1 MRKLIGIVAVLMLFC
16 LTLVSAGDMYSNIN
30 LHADRDLYTNINL
43 NGQSI
48 DINIDGVDYKG
59 YVDYKV
65 EQRDSPKTDV
75 VKMFDKVTLFM
86 VNPKGYLSSD
96 FNNLAFSLARLLNY
110 VTADIYNRFILPMS
124 IKQNAIIATLD
135 QEVYCSN
142 LAQEYF
148 EAFDVNEFKCL
159 ETNKTYYKDLD
170 VSIKVGSPEFE
181 FSDEDWATY
190 VLVNYTEQLIELE
203 NYIIRNKEYNKSVV
217 NVTGKLGLR
226 DFICYPTNETT
237 SFGSRVFDCEWTTNS
252 SAPIKMYE
260 EAMVWDNKLQS

>member
-1 MRKLIGIVAVLMLFC
+1 MLMLFC
-16 LTLVSAGDMYSNIN
+16 LTLVSADTQVSVDVSSTESIDGYF
-30 LHADRDLYTNINL
+30 NL
-43 NGQSI
+43 NSPDN
-48 DINIDGVDYKG
+48 DIYINGVNYKG

-65 EQRDSPKTDV
+65 EQVDSAKSDV

-96 FNNLAFSLARLLNY
+96 YNSLAFSLARLLNY
-110 VTADIYNRFILPMS
+110 VTNDIYNKWILPMQ

-135 QEVYCSN
+135 QEVYCNN
-142 LAQEYF
+142 LAKEYF